1 MADVLGAF
9 EQSVLLAIL
18 RLKDDAYGRAILK
31 EVKLRLE
38 REVAAG
44 AVHATLVRLE
54 DRGLLTSRLGA
65 GTAIRGGRARRCSDS
80 ELSSSL
86 PVARSP
92 PPTTAARSRV
102 SSYCPTRRRSR

>member
-65 GTAIRGGRARRCSDS
+65 GTAIRGGRARRFYKLRPAGLHALND
-80 ELSSSL
+80 
-86 PVARSP
+86 AR
-92 PPTTAARSRV
+92 AAIDNLWLGLKW
-102 SSYCPTRRRSR
+102 PLKGPA

>member
-18 RLKDDAYGRAILK
+18 RLKDEAYGRAILK
-31 EVKLRLE
+31 EVTLRLE

-54 DRGLLTSRLGA
+54 DRGLLTSRLGV
-65 GTAIRGGRARRCSDS
+65 GTAIRGGRARRFYKLRPAGLHALND
-80 ELSSSL
+80 
-86 PVARSP
+86 AR
-92 PPTTAARSRV
+92 AAIDNLWLGLKW
-102 SSYCPTRRRSR
+102 PLKGPA

>member
-9 EQSVLLAIL
+9 EQAVLLAIL

-54 DRGLLTSRLGA
+54 ERGLLTSRLGA
-65 GTAIRGGRARRCSDS
+65 GTAIRGGRARRFYK
-80 ELSSSL
+80 LR
-86 PVARSP
+86 PVGLQALNDAR
-92 PPTTAARSRV
+92 AAIDNLWLGLTWPLKGRA
-102 SSYCPTRRRSR
+102 

>member
-18 RLKDDAYGRAILK
+18 RLKDEAYGRAILK

-65 GTAIRGGRARRCSDS
+65 GTAIRGGRARRFYKLRPAGLHALND
-80 ELSSSL
+80 
-86 PVARSP
+86 AR
-92 PPTTAARSRV
+92 AAIDNLWLGLKW
-102 SSYCPTRRRSR
+102 PLKGPA

>member
-18 RLKDDAYGRAILK
+18 RLKEEAYGRAILK
-31 EVKLRLE
+31 EVTLRLE

-65 GTAIRGGRARRCSDS
+65 GTAIRGGRARRFYKLRPAGLHALND
-80 ELSSSL
+80 
-86 PVARSP
+86 AR
-92 PPTTAARSRV
+92 AAIDNLWLGLKW
-102 SSYCPTRRRSR
+102 PLKGPA

>member
-18 RLKDDAYGRAILK
+18 RLKDEAYGRAILK
-31 EVKLRLE
+31 EVTLRLE

-65 GTAIRGGRARRCSDS
+65 GTAIRGGRARRFYKLRPAGLHALND
-80 ELSSSL
+80 
-86 PVARSP
+86 AR
-92 PPTTAARSRV
+92 AAIDNLWLGLKW
-102 SSYCPTRRRSR
+102 PLKGPA